1 MAQWWNGLSTYGQ
14 IAFGLAVSATFV
26 MLVFL
31 VLMLFGIEDGNS
43 FDQVG
48 DDPSDGVDTFNDE
61 PIGELGGLRI
71 VTLRGVLAFLA
82 IGGWAAFIF
91 EEITG
96 PIWSTLIGIVFGAIA
111 AVLLAYAMR
120 ASLRLESE
128 GNLDYE
134 NAVGLTATVYLSI
147 PKNHSGKGK
156 VTLVIQE
163 RFIDTDAVTNDGED
177 IPNKALVEVVGV
189 ENMTTLVVKIKK

>member
-48 DDPSDGVDTFNDE
+48 DDPSDGADTFNDE

-71 VTLRGVLAFLA
+71 VTLRGVLAFLS

-91 EEITG
+91 EGITG
-96 PIWSTLIGIVFGAIA
+96 PIWSSLIGVVFGTIA

-120 ASLRLESE
+120 ASLKLESE
-128 GNLDYE
+128 GNLNYE

-147 PKNHSGKGK
+147 PKNHTGKGK

-189 ENMTTLVVKIKK
+189 ENLTTLVVKIKK